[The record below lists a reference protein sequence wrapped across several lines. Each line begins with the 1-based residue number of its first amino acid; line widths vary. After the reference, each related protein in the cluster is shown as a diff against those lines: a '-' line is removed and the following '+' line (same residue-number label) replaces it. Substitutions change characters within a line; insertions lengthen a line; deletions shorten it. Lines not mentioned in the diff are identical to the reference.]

1 MKLSTFL
8 ILIMLLPLSSSAQR
22 SKSRTAYLKQ
32 DFTPELTTYDLQ
44 LFNLNYN
51 SMMYWYGTALEIDS
65 LYQLEKLKVGY
76 YSKITGIQADSYE
89 TLQAIYA
96 NKQAIEKAVD
106 AEKDDEIKQLKAR
119 NRRLIFSN
127 TALTIGITAIAFSTI
142 YFTLL

>member
-1 MKLSTFL
+1 
-8 ILIMLLPLSSSAQR
+8 
-22 SKSRTAYLKQ
+22 
-32 DFTPELTTYDLQ
+32 
-44 LFNLNYN
+44 
-51 SMMYWYGTALEIDS
+51 MMYWYGTAMEIDS

-96 NKQAIEKAVD
+96 NKQAIEKAID
-106 AEKDDEIKQLKAR
+106 AEKDDEIKQLKQR

>member
-1 MKLSTFL
+1 
-8 ILIMLLPLSSSAQR
+8 
-22 SKSRTAYLKQ
+22 
-32 DFTPELTTYDLQ
+32 
-44 LFNLNYN
+44 
-51 SMMYWYGTALEIDS
+51 MYWYGTAMEIDS

-89 TLQAIYA
+89 TLQAIYT

-106 AEKDDEIKQLKAR
+106 AEKDDEIKQLKQR

>member
-96 NKQAIEKAVD
+96 NKQAIEKAID
-106 AEKDDEIKQLKAR
+106 ATKDDEIKQLKQR

>member
-96 NKQAIEKAVD
+96 NKQAIEKAID